1 MGLGVVM
8 LSEVSQTEKD
18 TYHLIPLKCRIL
30 KNSTNELIYKTNRV
44 KDLGNKLIV
53 TDGGG
58 GRDKLGYWDC
68 HVHTTIY
75 KLDNQHRPTA

>member
-30 KNSTNELIYKTNRV
+30 KNSTNELIYKTEIESKIWKTN
-44 KDLGNKLIV
+44 L
-53 TDGGG
+53 
-58 GRDKLGYWDC
+58 
-68 HVHTTIY
+68 
-75 KLDNQHRPTA
+75 